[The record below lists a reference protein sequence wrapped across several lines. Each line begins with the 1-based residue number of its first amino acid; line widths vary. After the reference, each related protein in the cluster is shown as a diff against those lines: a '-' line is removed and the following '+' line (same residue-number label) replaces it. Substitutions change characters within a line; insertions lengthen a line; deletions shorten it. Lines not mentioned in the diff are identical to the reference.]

1 MKKIIFLI
9 ISILLLFSCIKKQAN
24 NHSDSY
30 RESKQSH
37 NQTNLSYAKG
47 FSIKNFDD
55 YKEVTVFSPWK
66 KGEVYAKYYLVHL
79 ADIKTPDDGTKI
91 QIPIKKL
98 ASSSVTHLSFL
109 NLIDEIQSVTGFCNP
124 KLAYNESFRKNV
136 SEGKITDLGEE
147 FAMNVEKVMAL
158 KPDMLMIN
166 GYNQTDAN
174 VQRIQQAGVPVIF
187 NIEWTET
194 TPLGRAEWIKFL
206 ATFYDKESL
215 ADSIFNRVQKNYIEL
230 KEKASKT
237 VNKPNILSG
246 GNFRGT
252 WYMPS
257 GRSFMGELYHDAG
270 ANYFYA
276 NDTTG
281 GSLPL
286 NFETVLKNFSNAT
299 VWLNSNYNSMSE
311 LKKADKKNIL
321 FLPAKNGK
329 VYNFNKRMLPSTA
342 NDFWESGVSRPD
354 LLLSDVIAI
363 LHPEI
368 LPNFQLYFS
377 EKLK

>member
-1 MKKIIFLI
+1 M
-9 ISILLLFSCIKKQAN
+9 
-24 NHSDSY
+24 
-30 RESKQSH
+30 
-37 NQTNLSYAKG
+37 
-47 FSIKNFDD
+47 
-55 YKEVTVFSPWK
+55 
-66 KGEVYAKYYLVHL
+66 
-79 ADIKTPDDGTKI
+79 
-91 QIPIKKL
+91 

-109 NLIDEIQSVTGFCNP
+109 NLLDEIQSVTGFCNP

-174 VQRIQQAGVPVIF
+174 VQRIQKAGIPVIF

-215 ADSIFNRVQKNYIEL
+215 ADSIFNQVQKNYTEL

-257 GRSFMGELYHDAG
+257 GRSFMGELYRDAG

-299 VWLNSNYNSMSE
+299 VWLNSYYNSMSE
-311 LKKADKKNIL
+311 LKKADEKNIL
-321 FLPAKNGK
+321 FLPVKNGK

-368 LPNFQLYFS
+368 LPNYQLYFS
-377 EKLK
+377 CPLTP